1 LLIEIKMKYT
11 VGCCCCREAEQERRR
26 EEEREE
32 EEGRGWDH
40 NIRQNINSSSM

>member
-1 LLIEIKMKYT
+1 MKYT

-26 EEEREE
+26 EKEREE

-40 NIRQNINSSSM
+40 NIRQNINTSSM

>member
-1 LLIEIKMKYT
+1 LLIEINIKYT
-11 VGCCCCREAEQERRR
+11 VCCCCCREAEQERRR

-32 EEGRGWDH
+32 EEGRGWYH

>member
-1 LLIEIKMKYT
+1 MKYT

-32 EEGRGWDH
+32 EEGRGWDN